1 MPIDLQASLPAI
13 LPRAI
18 AWANARSA
26 GILAAGEPLSA
37 SGITIATAVGV
48 SSPEKIRV
56 LTVSALP
63 LPEDPELK
71 EVALATGLLGPG
83 MIGMTLGYGIYVCD
97 GHFSKR
103 LISHECRHVHQY
115 EVAGSIEKFLPLY
128 LQQVALHGFHD
139 APFEADARAHEIS
152 SA

>member
-1 MPIDLQASLPAI
+1 MTFDLQSILPSL

-18 AWANARSA
+18 DWAKVRSA
-26 GILAAGEPLSA
+26 EILATGEPLSA
-37 SGITIATAVGV
+37 TDATLAIAVGV
-48 SSPEKIRV
+48 SNPEKIRV

-83 MIGMTLGYGIYVCD
+83 VIGMTLGYGIYVCD
-97 GHFSKR
+97 GFFSKR

-115 EVAGSIEKFLPLY
+115 EVAGSIEKFLPVY
-128 LQQVALHGFHD
+128 LQQIALHGYHD
-139 APFEADARAHEIS
+139 APFEADARAHEICN
-152 SA
+152 A

>member
-1 MPIDLQASLPAI
+1 MTFDLQSELPSL
-13 LPRAI
+13 LPRAV
-18 AWANARSA
+18 AWAKARSTE
-26 GILAAGEPLSA
+26 ILATGEPLSA
-37 SGITIATAVGV
+37 TDITLATAVGV
-48 SSPEKIRV
+48 TRPEKIRV
-56 LTVSALP
+56 LSVSALP

-115 EVAGSIEKFLPLY
+115 EVAGSIEKFLPIY
-128 LQQVALHGFHD
+128 LQQSALHGYHN